1 MKQYSAVSFG
11 LNTLGAAALAL
22 LVSGAAR
29 AQQPAKPLPE
39 AGKPAAQKP
48 AAQKPTT
55 LSVKENKDAPGTF
68 DVIAKDAKLTEL
80 AAELSK
86 LLKAQV
92 FLSPVMQQQRVTV
105 ELSGAN
111 LESLVR
117 MLAPHP
123 YVDYELGGDGSQ
135 PRALGV
141 YLYALNERPPSL
153 TEIVK
158 GGSEAMLIEGDTE
171 EGVGTEEEQRKRD
184 EANPLKVAYAQNQ
197 LSVRARQQ
205 PLSVIVAKIASE
217 IGVPFEMR
225 HTWVEPVDVDFK
237 NYTLEQAVR
246 ALSPSVR
253 LFYRSDLQTFQ
264 IQPLRMVLTAPVAAQ
279 TPN

>member
-1 MKQYSAVSFG
+1 
-11 LNTLGAAALAL
+11 
-22 LVSGAAR
+22 
-29 AQQPAKPLPE
+29 
-39 AGKPAAQKP
+39 
-48 AAQKPTT
+48 
-55 LSVKENKDAPGTF
+55 LS
-68 DVIAKDAKLTEL
+68 
-80 AAELSK
+80 
-86 LLKAQV
+86 
-92 FLSPVMQQQRVTV
+92 
-105 ELSGAN
+105 
-111 LESLVR
+111 
-117 MLAPHP
+117 
-123 YVDYELGGDGSQ
+123 GDGSQ
-135 PRALGV
+135 PRAIGV
-141 YLYALNERPPSL
+141 YLHALNERPPSL

-205 PLSVIVAKIASE
+205 PLSVIVAKIAGE

-225 HTWVEPVDVDFK
+225 HTWTDPLDVDFK

-264 IQPLRMVLTAPVAAQ
+264 IQPLRMVLTAPATAQ
-279 TPN
+279 APN